1 MRNRTP
7 RFAIGLTAL
16 LLMMAA
22 PAWGD
27 PGNYPEYAKVQPSET
42 ITIRYVRIE
51 ELVQHIIDRK
61 PVTIVDVQHPRDY
74 DAGHITGARSI
85 PLSAFY
91 EADDLVPREGLV
103 VLY

>member
-1 MRNRTP
+1 MRNRTL
-7 RFAIGLTAL
+7 RLAIGLTAL

-27 PGNYPEYAKVQPSET
+27 RGSYPEYAKVQPSAK

-61 PVTIVDVQHPRDY
+61 PVAIVDVQHPREY
-74 DAGHITGARSI
+74 AAGHITGARSI
-85 PLSAFY
+85 PLGAFF
-91 EADDLVPREGLV
+91 EGEDLVPKEGLV